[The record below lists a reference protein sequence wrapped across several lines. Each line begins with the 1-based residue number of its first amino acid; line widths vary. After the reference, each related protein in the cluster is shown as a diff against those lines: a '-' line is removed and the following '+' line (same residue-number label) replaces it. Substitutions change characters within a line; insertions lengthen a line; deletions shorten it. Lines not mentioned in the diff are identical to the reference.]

1 MIDAIGIAVLDH
13 LPLGVD
19 HVQASGRHCT
29 FAGLARQG
37 RAVWASG
44 DDITCPLARFN
55 LGLDAP
61 DAETMARIS
70 AALVEWKAARDLD
83 TAARLLSSFPRLPFG
98 ERVFVYAPLD
108 AAPVYPD
115 LVLRV
120 VRPSDAV
127 QWLRA
132 LGAATAERA
141 EGRSGGVGALCGEC
155 TAFPLVTGRAAVSL
169 GCPGCRREAFLA
181 PDEILLALPYSLDRA
196 ANGS

>member
-1 MIDAIGIAVLDH
+1 
-13 LPLGVD
+13 
-19 HVQASGRHCT
+19 
-29 FAGLARQG
+29 
-37 RAVWASG
+37 
-44 DDITCPLARFN
+44 
-55 LGLDAP
+55 
-61 DAETMARIS
+61 MARIS
-70 AALVEWKAARDLD
+70 AALVEWKAAKDLD

-120 VRPSDAV
+120 VRPADAV

-155 TAFPLVTGRAAVSL
+155 TAFPLVTGRAAVSP
-169 GCPGCRREAFLA
+169 GCPGSRREAFLA
-181 PDEILLALPYSLDRA
+181 PDEILLSLPLFPRPRGEPLLSPRGRA
-196 ANGS
+196 SRVSPYGPEPAEGDPLSFAPPPSDAVSDSAETLGTRRGRSMRRATPMRTAATAKVA